1 MLRNLRSLNVKWMKV
16 FFIILFGAGL
26 LACSSVN
33 TITVEG
39 GSVVVTKEYE
49 TNGQEV
55 EFASPDVVG
64 G

>member
-1 MLRNLRSLNVKWMKV
+1 MKV